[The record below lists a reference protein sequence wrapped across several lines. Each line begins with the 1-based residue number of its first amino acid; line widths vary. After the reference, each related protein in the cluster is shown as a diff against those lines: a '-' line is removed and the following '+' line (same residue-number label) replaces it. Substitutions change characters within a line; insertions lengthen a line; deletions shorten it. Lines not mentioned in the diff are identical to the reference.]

1 MLFCSSFVLFVFCSC
16 DQATNLAYNYL
27 LLLRILYMSENTSS
41 ENLLY
46 YYVYDSFQLHAI
58 FLTFIQRSFSTSGHL
73 LFGNCRAE
81 INSSSLTVTIGESN
95 TRHKVSFLCPTF
107 FHFSFRF
114 FSFLSCKNEK
124 ILAKRAVLDIMHIF
138 MLPRMRIP
146 KPPW

>member
-107 FHFSFRF
+107 SISALD
-114 FSFLSCKNEK
+114 SFLFSHARMKRFWLNVQYLTSCIYLCCPE
-124 ILAKRAVLDIMHIF
+124 
-138 MLPRMRIP
+138 
-146 KPPW
+146 